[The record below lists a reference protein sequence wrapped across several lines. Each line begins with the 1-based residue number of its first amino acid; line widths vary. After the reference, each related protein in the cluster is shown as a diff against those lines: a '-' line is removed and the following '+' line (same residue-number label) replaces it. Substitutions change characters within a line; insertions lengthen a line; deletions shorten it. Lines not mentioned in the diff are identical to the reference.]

1 MKMKNGV
8 TQLQEKENTTKS
20 SGMAVTNDN
29 PYTFCSRVLCSE
41 SDALIKPKESIF
53 YKE

>member
-20 SGMAVTNDN
+20 SGMAVAISLPMT
-29 PYTFCSRVLCSE
+29 
-41 SDALIKPKESIF
+41 
-53 YKE
+53 